1 MFLSSSNE
9 MFIAIL
15 MGSGHPVN
23 RSFPVS
29 FDSNGTDV
37 VRIDSLEVGHSDCR
51 AVVLIENLSSHTL
64 VDNFTFSESEIM
76 ILALF

>member
-1 MFLSSSNE
+1 MYLSSFNE

-29 FDSNGTDV
+29 FDSNGTDMV
-37 VRIDSLEVGHSDCR
+37 HIDFLEVGHSDCR
-51 AVVLIENLSSHTL
+51 AVVVFENLSSHTL
-64 VDNFTFSESEIM
+64 FGNFTLVSQK
-76 ILALF
+76 L